1 MNPDSA
7 PSVSTLVEL
16 LTYRAE
22 TSPGLVILRFLEDG
36 ETDFLC
42 SLKSSREYQRSP
54 VESLPL
60 IVSIEIPPRKMFA
73 GTNANKND
81 VKYPESI
88 GPGIMTIDLTEPI
101 DLWIDTY
108 YEDED
113 SISKFKEQVTQPLL
127 KAYSE
132 IMESTQ
138 FTENEIL
145 KF

>member
-1 MNPDSA
+1 MKLRSW
-7 PSVSTLVEL
+7 
-16 LTYRAE
+16 
-22 TSPGLVILRFLEDG
+22 VIKVRGGSRIILKSQLEDG
-36 ETDFLC
+36 ETDFLG

-60 IVSIEIPPRKMFA
+60 KVNIEIPPRKMFA

-81 VKYPESI
+81 VNYPESI
-88 GPGIMTIDLTEPI
+88 GPGILTVNLTEPI

-113 SISKFKEQVTQPLL
+113 SISKFKEQVTVPLL

>member
-1 MNPDSA
+1 MKLRSW
-7 PSVSTLVEL
+7 
-16 LTYRAE
+16 
-22 TSPGLVILRFLEDG
+22 VIKVRGGSRIILKSQLEDG
-36 ETDFLC
+36 ETDFLG

-60 IVSIEIPPRKMFA
+60 KVYIEIPPRKMFA

-81 VKYPESI
+81 VKYPRSM
-88 GPGIMTIDLTEPI
+88 GSGRLTINLTEPI

-108 YEDED
+108 YEDKD
-113 SISKFKEQVTQPLL
+113 SIRKFREQVTLPLL
-127 KAYSE
+127 NAYNE

>member
-1 MNPDSA
+1 MKLRSW
-7 PSVSTLVEL
+7 
-16 LTYRAE
+16 
-22 TSPGLVILRFLEDG
+22 VIKARGGSRIILKSQLEDG
-36 ETDFLC
+36 ETDFLG

-60 IVSIEIPPRKMFA
+60 KVYIEIPPRKMFA

-81 VKYPESI
+81 VKYPGSM
-88 GPGIMTIDLTEPI
+88 GPGRLTINLTEPI

-108 YEDED
+108 YEDEE
-113 SISKFKEQVTQPLL
+113 SIRKFKEQVTLPLL
-127 KAYSE
+127 NAYNE

>member
-1 MNPDSA
+1 MKLRSW
-7 PSVSTLVEL
+7 
-16 LTYRAE
+16 
-22 TSPGLVILRFLEDG
+22 VIKVRGGSRIILKSQLEDG
-36 ETDFLC
+36 ETDFLG

-60 IVSIEIPPRKMFA
+60 RVSIEIPPRKMFA
-73 GTNANKND
+73 GTNENKND

-88 GPGIMTIDLTEPI
+88 GPGILTINLTEPI

-113 SISKFKEQVTQPLL
+113 SISKFREQVTAPLL

-132 IMESTQ
+132 IMESTR
-138 FTENEIL
+138 FNENDIL

>member
-1 MNPDSA
+1 MKLRSWIIKVRGG
-7 PSVSTLVEL
+7 SRIILKSEL
-16 LTYRAE
+16 E
-22 TSPGLVILRFLEDG
+22 EG
-36 ETDFLC
+36 ETDFLS

-60 IVSIEIPPRKMFA
+60 RVSIEIPPRKMFA

-88 GPGIMTIDLTEPI
+88 GPGILTINLTEPI

-113 SISKFKEQVTQPLL
+113 SIIKFKEQVTAPLL
-127 KAYSE
+127 KAYGE

-138 FTENEIL
+138 FSENDIL